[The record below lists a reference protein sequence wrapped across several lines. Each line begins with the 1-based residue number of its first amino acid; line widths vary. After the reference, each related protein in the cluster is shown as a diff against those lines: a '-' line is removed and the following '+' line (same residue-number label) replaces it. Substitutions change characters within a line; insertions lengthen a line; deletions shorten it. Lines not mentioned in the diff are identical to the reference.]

1 LAARLVKVQQM
12 RFVKTFKGHEDRAG
26 DLDAV
31 VNQWARQQGAEVWA
45 VQPVLSH
52 KPGAVALSGD
62 VLQVV
67 LYEAEA
73 PLP

>member
-1 LAARLVKVQQM
+1 ML
-12 RFVKTFKGHEDRAG
+12 FVKTFKGYENRPTE
-26 DLDAV
+26 LDAA
-31 VNQWARQQGAEVWA
+31 VNEWARQQGAEVCA

-62 VLQVV
+62 LLQVI
-67 LYEAEA
+67 LYQAEA